1 MQVTLRRSST
11 DKLENHNLK
20 RVFAGILLA
29 AAAAAASAASGQTVG
44 YSSAAAANER
54 SLESAIVSATSADS
68 ARAYSRALSEQPH
81 MAGTARQAWTRD
93 YVIEKMKSWGLETEV
108 RSYSV
113 WMPHPVSVRAWRVSP
128 NPTELNLVEGSIA
141 EDTTSWKYPQ
151 IPTFNGTGAAG
162 DVTGEVVYVNY
173 GLVEDYAQL
182 DSIGVSV
189 KGKIAIARYGR
200 SFRGIKAREAE
211 KHGAIGLIIYSDP
224 ANDGYVAGDVYP
236 SGPFRPSQG
245 VQRGSVLNTDG
256 DPSTP
261 GYPSVAGANR
271 VPPAQMNVPRIP
283 VIPMSYGNASQ
294 LLSGITGHEI
304 PQGWQGGLPFRYHV
318 GPGPVKARVLVR
330 DDRTSRPLKPIY
342 DTFGIVR
349 GSEFPDEM
357 VLMGAHCDG
366 WGAGLADQC
375 RGTASVPAAG
385 R

>member
-1 MQVTLRRSST
+1 MIRRLVVSMALTIAFPLR
-11 DKLENHNLK
+11 
-20 RVFAGILLA
+20 AQ
-29 AAAAAASAASGQTVG
+29 SALPG
-44 YSSAAAANER
+44 YSQQAATAERRAETDPSSKAAPVTASEHSRFLSA
-54 SLESAIVSATSADS
+54 
-68 ARAYSRALSEQPH
+68 QPH
-81 MAGTARQAWTRD
+81 MAGPPAQARTRD
-93 YVIEKMKSWGLETEV
+93 YVVSQMKSWGLETEV
-108 RSYSV
+108 RAYRV
-113 WMPHPVSVRAWRVSP
+113 WMPHPISTRVWRISP
-128 NPTELNLVEGSIA
+128 DPIELKLSEGPIA
-141 EDTTSWKYPQ
+141 EDTTSTAFPQ
-151 IPTFNGTGAAG
+151 VLAFNGYGASG
-162 DVTGEVVYVNY
+162 DVRGDVVYVNY

-318 GPGPVKARVLVR
+318 GPGPVVARVQVKT
-330 DDRTSRPLKPIY
+330 DVDTKPFKPIL
-342 DTFGIVR
+342 DTFGFIL
-349 GSEFPDEM
+349 GSEFPDELVIIGGHRVGWCPGSAENFSGTTS
-357 VLMGAHCDG
+357 VLEA
-366 WGAGLADQC
+366 ARIVA
-375 RGTASVPAAG
+375 AEAKAG
-385 R
+385 RRPRRT